1 MSCVVDIMLIENSS
15 NLIQSVQ
22 AGNLSSGERADLAQL
37 INGQV
42 LVISADALAIYSR
55 VEAVADELGNG
66 LLNSV
71 RIPDEQRLTLQDDA
85 FLQEHNAGYVGLSGD
100 KVLLITLNDVQM
112 FPSKADALRNQH
124 EIVRVALG

>member
-1 MSCVVDIMLIENSS
+1 MLIENSS
-15 NLIQSVQ
+15 NLIQNFLPGKL
-22 AGNLSSGERADLAQL
+22 ASGERADLAQL

-71 RIPDEQRLTLQDDA
+71 RIPDEFRLSLEHDA
-85 FLQEHNAGYVGLSGD
+85 FLQEHKAGYVGLSDGR
-100 KVLLITLNDVQM
+100 VLLITLNDVQM
-112 FPSKADALRNQH
+112 FPSKTDALKNQN

>member
-1 MSCVVDIMLIENSS
+1 MLIENSS
-15 NLIQSVQ
+15 NLIESVQ
-22 AGNLSSGERADLAQL
+22 PGNLASGERADLAQL

-42 LVISADALAIYSR
+42 LVISADALALYSR
-55 VEAVADELGNG
+55 MEAVSDELGNG

-71 RIPDEQRLTLQDDA
+71 RIPDEFRLDIENDA
-85 FLQEHNAGYVGLSGD
+85 YLQEHNAGYVGLSGD

-112 FPSKADALRNQH
+112 FPSKTDALKNQN